1 MSALPKGFDRKVPVL
16 LKLRARGAMPFV
28 GSERLDPAAR
38 FWQVPLTGGVL
49 GGRETGEALAL
60 CYLKNLR
67 QPDGQRGAGSLQL
80 IAGAMFASHQ
90 QLVDEGADANDERMM
105 TINGQ
110 IVGFLSK
117 LDQWLAVSAKLQGGG
132 LDGISNADLLKRAN
146 AGLRFDSEA
155 YLENPLGDDE
165 YVCDGVALRVTQ

>member
-49 GGRETGEALAL
+49 
-60 CYLKNLR
+60 
-67 QPDGQRGAGSLQL
+67 
-80 IAGAMFASHQ
+80 
-90 QLVDEGADANDERMM
+90 VDEGADANDERMM

-117 LDQWLAVSAKLQGGG
+117 LDQWLAASAKLQGGG